1 MIIISGVVLY
11 SGCGGNGG
19 ETPLTEQQTAAQAL
33 ADGSPWTVTE
43 VSAKPQGVDDVS
55 ELENLQLSFLT
66 SGSGSDLVPD
76 TFIAEGAPNY
86 ITATSASW
94 SWAGSGISTISLSGA
109 SIEQFTN
116 VSMSPNINDPT
127 QLTLS
132 FEVQS
137 NEGRTLGI
145 VGNYTIVLAPSN
157 P

>member
-1 MIIISGVVLY
+1 MKEIKYILSIIIISGIVLY

-33 ADGSPWTVTE
+33 ADGSPWTITD
-43 VSAKPQGVDDVS
+43 VSSAPVDDVS
-55 ELENLQLSFLT
+55 ELESLELSFLT
-66 SGSGSDLVPD
+66 SGSGNDLAPD
-76 TFIAEGAPNY
+76 TFIAGGAPNF

-127 QLTLS
+127 QLTL
-132 FEVQS
+132 
-137 NEGRTLGI
+137 
-145 VGNYTIVLAPSN
+145 
-157 P
+157 